1 MKGRVKANLAAGVLL
16 LSVALAAAQGP
27 NAHKNMRMYDPA
39 TETTLKGTVE
49 AVTQPTRGRMMG
61 THLTIKVGDQTQE
74 IMLGPAKFIAS
85 KEFSF
90 AKGDSI
96 EVTGSKVTQGG
107 TPYVIAREVI
117 KDGTTLALRDKS
129 GTPQWAGMM
138 GRRAR

>member
-74 IMLGPAKFIAS
+74 IMLGPGQVHCKQRELS
-85 KEFSF
+85 
-90 AKGDSI
+90 
-96 EVTGSKVTQGG
+96 
-107 TPYVIAREVI
+107 ARFRSRWHS
-117 KDGTTLALRDKS
+117 TRLS
-129 GTPQWAGMM
+129 
-138 GRRAR
+138 

>member
-85 KEFSF
+85 KESSQQDFV
-90 AKGDSI
+90 A
-96 EVTGSKVTQGG
+96 GG
-107 TPYVIAREVI
+107 ILRGFPEFLKSDVFGVSH
-117 KDGTTLALRDKS
+117 GHTLRF
-129 GTPQWAGMM
+129 Q
-138 GRRAR
+138 